1 MVPTRIRVI
10 YGDTDQMGIVYYANY
25 LRFFEAGRSEFL
37 RAKGMRYRDLEARH
51 RVRLPVTEALVSYRA
66 PARYE
71 DLITVETS
79 LSQLRRVSARFTYRI
94 HRDGALLATGHTA
107 HACVDEEGRL
117 VRLPP
122 ELTSALSSG
131 EELEG

>member
-37 RAKGMRYRDLEARH
+37 RAKGMRYRDLEAHH

-79 LSQLRRVSARFTYRI
+79 LSQLRRASARFTYRI

-107 HACVDEEGRL
+107 HACVDEEGRV